1 MKKEQEVMDELDN
14 FFEENERRK
23 MKLKLLIDEF
33 PADEVKYVSPSLSI
47 DAPKKKKFHKKTKTS
62 RLKDQNS
69 KKNLF

>member
-1 MKKEQEVMDELDN
+1 MEELDN

-33 PADEVKYVSPSLSI
+33 PIDDMQYSSPQLSI
-47 DAPKKKKFHKKTKTS
+47 EIPKKNKFQKVVKTS
-62 RLKDQNS
+62 RAKDQNS